1 MSAVIS
7 DTDSWNKIMLLKNYT
22 FMGAM
27 LIIFPEMQADNFI
40 QGGMSNVYTGPSV
53 EY

>member
-7 DTDSWNKIMLLKNYT
+7 DTVSWNKIMLLKNYT

-40 QGGMSNVYTGPSV
+40 QGGMSNVYTGPSI